1 MDKKKGDF
9 IMKRILLL
17 MVAMLMIVG
26 LAACGGS
33 KVDDATT
40 EKYRAKAEQVVS
52 LLSAGDYAELHTM
65 FGAQMKEGL
74 PVEQMDELTPLIEE
88 AGTFEKV
95 DKFSIEEKDGFYVTV
110 LVAKYSE
117 KKRVYTISFN
127 EDEEVVGL
135 FIK

>member
-1 MDKKKGDF
+1 MRK
-9 IMKRILLL
+9 MTMMVVLML
-17 MVAMLMIVG
+17 MVLG
-26 LAACGGS
+26 LAACGGN

-40 EKYRAKAEQVVS
+40 EKYRSVAEQVVS
-52 LLSAGDYAELHTM
+52 LLNAGDYATLHAM

-117 KKRVYTISFN
+117 EKRIYTISFS